1 MATSFWIDG
10 AARTGARV
18 LVLSD
23 DRALGAW
30 LAAVVLEPLGCFVL
44 AEHGLPEAPHADLAI
59 LALGTVLAREE
70 LAPALARR
78 WGIPVVALLGRT
90 VEDEAG
96 LVTAGVI
103 PLKWPH
109 APLQVQEAV
118 LGAVGVGPA
127 GRMRPAPEAPRIRR
141 GKDRRRKPEN

>member
-23 DRALGAW
+23 EPA
-30 LAAVVLEPLGCFVL
+30 LAAWIAAAVLAPLGCLVRT
-44 AEHGLPEAPHADLAI
+44 EHAAPERPEADVAI
-59 LALGTVLAREE
+59 LALGTALAREE
-70 LAPALARR
+70 QAPVLARR

-90 VEDEAG
+90 VEDEPG

-103 PLKWPH
+103 PLRWPH

-118 LGAVGVGPA
+118 LGAVGLGPA
-127 GRMRPAPEAPRIRR
+127 GRRRPAPEAPRIRR